1 MTYKTQILL
10 GRIFR
15 VHGYGGAVQIRL
27 EKNFME
33 NIPEMES
40 VFIEI
45 EGIPVPFFISDSEYG
60 GGDVLK
66 IKLAG
71 YGSFEQVSGLVGS
84 SVFLTTSNKSESP
97 GRKSLTLIGFKV
109 SLINGNL
116 LGFVTDTIHNPGQ
129 DLLKILTTENREI
142 LVPLH
147 EDLIEKINRKSRI
160 IIMDLPEGL
169 IELNSTM

>member
-15 VHGYGGAVQIRL
+15 VHGYEGAVQIRL
-27 EKNFME
+27 EKNFIE

-40 VFIEI
+40 VFIET

-60 GGDVLK
+60 GGDILK
-66 IKLAG
+66 IKFNG
-71 YGSFEQVSGLVGS
+71 YGSVEKVSGFVGS
-84 SVFLTTSNKSESP
+84 SVFLTASGKSEDP
-97 GRKSLTLIGFKV
+97 GGKSFTLKGFRV

-116 LGFVTDTIHNPGQ
+116 LGYVTDIIHNPGQ
-129 DLLKILTTENREI
+129 DLLKILTMENREI

-147 EDLIEKINRKSRI
+147 EDLIEKINRKSGI
-160 IIMDLPEGL
+160 IILDLPEGL
-169 IELNSTM
+169 IELNSTS